1 MARMRYQQ
9 ALARALRDEM
19 LRDPSVF
26 VLGEDVRASLR
37 GVTRGLAAELGQERI
52 IDTPISEQ
60 AFTGF
65 AMGAALAGH
74 RPVVEYQIPSLLFT
88 AFEPIVNQAMKFRL
102 MTGGQAKVPVTYIV
116 PGSGARMGLAAQHSD
131 HPYAMFAQ
139 AGVKTV
145 VPATASDAYGLFVSA
160 IRDDDPVVFFAP
172 AAALGGREE
181 VADDAGP
188 IPLGVARVHREGDD
202 VTVVAVGHLVREA
215 LKVAEELAAG
225 GADSA
230 DGVAAR
236 GDAAA
241 LGPISVEVFDPR
253 TIYPFDW
260 AGLAA
265 SVRKTGR
272 LVVIDDT
279 NRTCGL
285 AAEVVATAAEELA
298 DALVA
303 PPRRVTRADAP
314 IPFAVELEVALLPS
328 RAQLADAIRSV
339 AAIGPRPGAGALAQ
353 EAVR

>member
-19 LRDPSVF
+19 VRDPSVF

-37 GVTRGLAAELGQERI
+37 GVTRGLAAELGEQRI

-74 RPVVEYQIPSLLFT
+74 RPVVEFQIPSLLFT
-88 AFEPIVNQAMKFRL
+88 AFEPIVNQAAKFRL
-102 MTGGQAKVPVTYIV
+102 MTGGQAKVPVTYVV

-145 VPATASDAYGLFVSA
+145 VPATAADAYGLFVSA

-188 IPLGVARVHREGDD
+188 IPLGVGRVHREGDD

-215 LKVAEELAAG
+215 LKVAEELAAPDG
-225 GADSA
+225 GD
-230 DGVAAR
+230 
-236 GDAAA
+236 DAHGRAGA
-241 LGPISVEVFDPR
+241 GPISVEVFDPR
-253 TIYPFDW
+253 TVYPFDW

-279 NRTCGL
+279 NRSCGL

-328 RAQLADAIRSV
+328 RAQLAAAVRSV
-339 AAIGPRPGAGALAQ
+339 AAIGPRGALAE

>member
-1 MARMRYQQ
+1 MVRMRYQQ

-37 GVTRGLAAELGQERI
+37 GVTRGLAAELGEQRI

-145 VPATASDAYGLFVSA
+145 VPATAADAYGLFVSA

-188 IPLGVARVHREGDD
+188 IPLGIGRVHREGDD
-202 VTVVAVGHLVREA
+202 VTVVAVGHLVRDA

-225 GADSA
+225 GADA
-230 DGVAAR
+230 AGDDAVA
-236 GDAAA
+236 
-241 LGPISVEVFDPR
+241 PISVEVFDPR
-253 TIYPFDW
+253 TVHPFDW
-260 AGLAA
+260 EGLAA

-285 AAEVVATAAEELA
+285 AAEIVATAAEELA

-339 AAIGPRPGAGALAQ
+339 AAIGPRAGAVQ

>member
-9 ALARALRDEM
+9 ALAKALRDEM

-37 GVTRGLAAELGQERI
+37 GVTRGLAAELGEQRI

-74 RPVVEYQIPSLLFT
+74 RPVVEFQIPSLLFT
-88 AFEPIVNQAMKFRL
+88 AFEPIVNQAAKFRL

-145 VPATASDAYGLFVSA
+145 VPATAADAYGLLVAA

-188 IPLGVARVHREGDD
+188 IALGSGRIHREGDD

-215 LKVAEELAAG
+215 LKVAEALAQEG
-225 GADSA
+225 
-230 DGVAAR
+230 
-236 GDAAA
+236 
-241 LGPISVEVFDPR
+241 ISVEVFDPR
-253 TIYPFDW
+253 TVYPFDW
-260 AGLAA
+260 ELLRT
-265 SVRKTGR
+265 SVAKTGR
-272 LVVIDDT
+272 LVVFDDT
-279 NRTCGL
+279 NRSCGL
-285 AAEVVATAAEELA
+285 AGEVVATAAEEFASL
-298 DALVA
+298 LIA
-303 PPRRVTRADAP
+303 PPGRITRADAP

-328 RAQLADAIRSV
+328 RDQLAA
-339 AAIGPRPGAGALAQ
+339 
-353 EAVR
+353 AVRSTVDSGARAAREVLR